1 MVMKSAE
8 VAQRSR
14 VVAALVSPGSWPTA
28 QTVKFANVACFN
40 PSAVEMPLLLLPLLL
55 LLLVVVVAQRMLQS
69 RSQSGAATGWSSTS
83 QMC

>member
-55 LLLVVVVAQRMLQS
+55 LLLVVVAQRMLQS